1 MSCSRTQHSASG
13 ESQICNNLIQLSQ
26 CPSHILRKYCTFL
39 FFQFGMNK
47 VFKDHDT
54 VIEEIQ
60 ARVEECRLELAELE
74 VEAGIESAR
83 QYFRKRSNSTL

>member
-1 MSCSRTQHSASG
+1 
-13 ESQICNNLIQLSQ
+13 
-26 CPSHILRKYCTFL
+26 
-39 FFQFGMNK
+39 MNK

-74 VEAGIESAR
+74 VEAGIESSR